1 MKKNCKKSD
10 RAMSRRR
17 WLGRCGMAGLGTLVQ
32 PAGWLVGQAPAV
44 IRREGVRP
52 VAAQGVAS
60 GDVEHDRAIIWSRC
74 DRPAQMVVRWR
85 TSERGEV
92 RGEVIGPAVHEGTDF
107 TGKVDVRGL
116 PAGQRIVY
124 EVQFQD
130 LRDLKNW
137 SEPAVGSFVTP
148 ASPDGP
154 ARPVRL
160 GFTGDVCGQGWGI
173 DPARGG
179 MRTFATMH
187 QHELDLMVHLGDTIY
202 ADNPIEP
209 EVRLEDGSLWRNLT
223 TPEKSHVA
231 QTLDDFRGCYR
242 YNLLDEHLR
251 RFQASTSLLVI
262 WDDHETHN
270 NWYPQGRVEDA
281 RYQEQSSAL
290 LAARA
295 RTAFFEYQPIREH
308 PRDRQRIYRAQRFGP
323 LVEIFAWD
331 MRSYRGP
338 NSANVQ
344 TVLDDESA
352 ILGRR
357 QLAWLKRR
365 LAASTATWKVIASD
379 MPLGLVVRDRHGCE
393 AVANGDGGPPL
404 GRELEI
410 ADLLRFL
417 RDRRI
422 ANVVF
427 ITADVH
433 YAAAHHY
440 DPARARF
447 AEFLPFWEFVAG
459 PAHAGTFGPG
469 QLDPTFGPEAKF
481 IGIPRGMKP
490 NRPPSE
496 GLQFFGTLDVDAA
509 SRVLTARLWNAA
521 GRELFR
527 QELVPV

>member
-1 MKKNCKKSD
+1 
-10 RAMSRRR
+10 
-17 WLGRCGMAGLGTLVQ
+17 
-32 PAGWLVGQAPAV
+32 V

-52 VAAQGVAS
+52 AAAQGVAS
-60 GDVEHDRAIIWSRC
+60 GDVEHDRAIVWSRC
-74 DRPAQMVVRWR
+74 DRPARMVVRWQ

-92 RGEVIGPAVHEGTDF
+92 KGEVIGPAVHEGTDF
-107 TGKVDVRGL
+107 TGKVDLRGL

-137 SEPAVGSFVTP
+137 SEPVRGTLVTP
-148 ASPDGP
+148 ASPQGP
-154 ARPVRL
+154 ARPVKL

-173 DPARGG
+173 DPDRGG
-179 MRTFATMH
+179 MRIFETMR
-187 QHELDLMVHLGDTIY
+187 QQELDLMVHLGDAIY

-209 EVRLEDGSLWRNLT
+209 EVRLEDGSLWRNVT

-251 RFQASTSLLVI
+251 RFQASTSLLVL

-270 NWYPQGRVEDA
+270 NWYPQGRFDDA
-281 RYQEQSSAL
+281 RYQERASAL

-295 RTAFFEYQPIREH
+295 RAAFMEYQPIRQH
-308 PRDRQRIYRAQRFGP
+308 PRDRERIYRTLRCGP

-338 NSANVQ
+338 NSANRQ
-344 TVLDDESA
+344 SVLDEESA

-379 MPLGLVVRDRHGCE
+379 MPLGLVVRDRQGCE
-393 AVANGDGGPPL
+393 AVANGDDGPPL

-417 RDRRI
+417 RDRQI

-427 ITADVH
+427 LTADVH

-447 AEFLPFWEFVAG
+447 GEFLPFWEFVAG

-481 IGIPRGMKP
+481 VAVPRGMKP

-496 GLQFFGTLDVDAA
+496 GLQFFGTLEVDAA
-509 SRVLTARLWNAA
+509 SKVLTARLWNVA
-521 GRELFR
+521 GQELFR
-527 QELVPV
+527 QELAAV